1 MTKCFTHHPLF
12 ISSSLCINSYVPFKY
27 YRMNHML
34 NSVLGVI
41 RFISVLGFY
50 TLSALFQLPCPVW
63 WLLSFGWWRGA
74 TEVHHQSGHLPTP
87 APAHGQYLVR
97 FMYSYVYSLLSM
109 FLSINSVVSFFCTVE
124 LWFPYFEHG
133 YISYNGY
140 SKVILNPQRCLL
152 DVYFNLIMISHCISS
167 W

>member
-12 ISSSLCINSYVPFKY
+12 ISSSLSINSYVPFKY
-27 YRMNHML
+27 YCMNHLL

-87 APAHGQYLVR
+87 APAHSQYLVG
-97 FMYSYVYSLLSM
+97 SILYVQSCVKILVKQVVLWSWKLVHE
-109 FLSINSVVSFFCTVE
+109 FWTSIFY
-124 LWFPYFEHG
+124 FPWLCQSKFEFT
-133 YISYNGY
+133 
-140 SKVILNPQRCLL
+140 KE
-152 DVYFNLIMISHCISS
+152 
-167 W
+167 